1 MTDTLLDRLLIPT
14 ILLCG
19 LVCLA
24 GYLLTFALSRRLYRS
39 AARPSIGLA
48 ELLKPLAC
56 GMLLGLVVLACRI
69 GGGETVTS
77 PTSPLATPF
86 SGLLPALL
94 SVSLAGICAGGWS
107 VRPQLDRTPLAQA
120 DLVRR
125 LCVAGNTHEDA
136 TARVAVRLALAAG
149 YDPSTASDLMAAA
162 SLHDI
167 GKSGIPD
174 AILHKGGALDAA
186 ELRVMQSHTRIGH
199 RMLAQSH
206 EPMLD
211 LAAEIAL
218 HHHER
223 WDGAGYPAGLA
234 GERIPLPSRAVAL
247 AETFDGLLSPHDGA
261 LAPSFEEI
269 AGRLRQAAGT
279 QFDPRLVA
287 LLLADLPGM
296 LAARGGGSAIGG
308 RHTGDGAFTWLRP
321 DRIAV

>member
-1 MTDTLLDRLLIPT
+1 MIEALPYRYLVPT

-19 LVCLA
+19 LVCLG
-24 GYLLTFALSRRLYRS
+24 GYLLAFLLTRRLH
-39 AARPSIGLA
+39 PSTVRLSGGA
-48 ELLKPLAC
+48 VELLRPVAC
-56 GMLLGLVVLACRI
+56 GMALGLVILACRA
-69 GGGETVTS
+69 GAASAASSVPQL
-77 PTSPLATPF
+77 PTQF

-107 VRPQLDRTPLAQA
+107 VRPQLDRTPLSQA

-125 LCVAGNTHEDA
+125 LCVAGNTHEEA
-136 TARVAVRLALAAG
+136 TARIAVRLALAAG
-149 YDPSTASDLMAAA
+149 YDPSNASDLMAAA
-162 SLHDI
+162 SLHDV
-167 GKSGIPD
+167 GTSGIPD
-174 AILHKGGALDAA
+174 AILRKRDALDAA

-247 AETFDGLLSPHDGA
+247 AERFDGLLTPSDGA
-261 LAPSFEEI
+261 PPPSFEEV
-269 AGRLRQAAGT
+269 ARRLRQAAGT

-296 LAARGGGSAIGG
+296 LAARGGGCGVGG
-308 RHTGDGAFTWLRP
+308 RGPGGGGFTWLRP

>member
-1 MTDTLLDRLLIPT
+1 MTSALSDRFLAPA

-19 LVCLA
+19 LVCLG
-24 GYLLTFALSRRLYRS
+24 GYLFTYGLSRRLHDGV
-39 AARPSIGLA
+39 ARCSIGA
-48 ELLKPLAC
+48 FELLRPLAC
-56 GMLLGLVVLACRI
+56 GMALGLVILACRA
-69 GGGETVTS
+69 GAHTAALGASTAS
-77 PTSPLATPF
+77 QLPLR

-107 VRPQLDRTPLAQA
+107 LRPRFDRTLSQA

-125 LCVAGNTHEDA
+125 LCVAGNTHEEA
-136 TARVAVRLALAAG
+136 TARIAVRLALAAG

-162 SLHDI
+162 SLHDV
-167 GKSGIPD
+167 GKAGIPD
-174 AILHKGGALDAA
+174 VILRKDGALDAT
-186 ELRVMQSHTRIGH
+186 ERRVLQSHTRIGH

-223 WDGAGYPAGLA
+223 WDGTGYPAGLA
-234 GERIPLPSRAVAL
+234 GERIPLTSRAVAL
-247 AETFDGLLSPHDGA
+247 AETFDGLLSPHDD
-261 LAPSFEEI
+261 APPPSSEEI

-287 LLLADLPGM
+287 LLLDDLPGM
-296 LAARGGGSAIGG
+296 LAARGTGAVAGRRPGG
-308 RHTGDGAFTWLRP
+308 DVFTWLHP
-321 DRIAV
+321 DRIVA

>member
-1 MTDTLLDRLLIPT
+1 MINAVPDRFPVPIV
-14 ILLCG
+14 LLCG

-24 GYLLTFALSRRLYRS
+24 GYLLAFLLSRRLHRGVI
-39 AARPSIGLA
+39 RPSVGA
-48 ELLKPLAC
+48 VELFRPLAC
-56 GMLLGLVVLACRI
+56 GMALGLVILACRA
-69 GGGETVTS
+69 GAASAAS
-77 PTSPLATPF
+77 PVPQLPSPF

-107 VRPQLDRTPLAQA
+107 VRPQPDRTPLSQA

-125 LCVAGNTHEDA
+125 LCVAGNSHEEA
-136 TARVAVRLALAAG
+136 TARIAVRLALAAG
-149 YDPSTASDLMAAA
+149 YDLSNASDLMAAA
-162 SLHDI
+162 SLHDV
-167 GKSGIPD
+167 GKSGLPD
-174 AILHKGGALDAA
+174 AILRKRGALDAA
-186 ELRVMQSHTRIGH
+186 ELRVLQGHTRIGH

-223 WDGAGYPAGLA
+223 WDGTGYPAGLA
-234 GERIPLPSRAVAL
+234 GERIPLTSRAVAL
-247 AETFDGLLSPHDGA
+247 AETFDGLLSPQDGGPP
-261 LAPSFEEI
+261 PSFEETVT
-269 AGRLRQAAGT
+269 RLQQAAGS

-296 LAARGGGSAIGG
+296 LAARSGSGPAAA
-308 RHTGDGAFTWLRP
+308 RRPDGSGFTWLRP

>member
-1 MTDTLLDRLLIPT
+1 MTEALADRYLILT

-19 LVCLA
+19 LVCLG
-24 GYLLTFALSRRLYRS
+24 GYLLAFLLSRRLHAS
-39 AARPSIGLA
+39 PVGASIGGT
-48 ELLKPLAC
+48 ELLRPIPC
-56 GMLLGLVVLACRI
+56 GMALGLVILACRA
-69 GGGETVTS
+69 GAAGAAS
-77 PTSPLATPF
+77 PGPQLANPI

-107 VRPQLDRTPLAQA
+107 VRPQPDRTPLSQA

-125 LCVAGNTHEDA
+125 LCIAGNTHEEA
-136 TARVAVRLALAAG
+136 TARIAVRLALAAG
-149 YDPSTASDLMAAA
+149 YDPSNASDLMAAA
-162 SLHDI
+162 SLHDV

-174 AILHKGGALDAA
+174 AILHKAGALDAA
-186 ELRVMQSHTRIGH
+186 ELRVMQSHTRIGY
-199 RMLAQSH
+199 RMLAHSH

-234 GERIPLPSRAVAL
+234 GERIPLSSRAVAL
-247 AETFDGLLSPHDGA
+247 AEMFDGLLSPHDGA
-261 LAPSFEEI
+261 QALGFEEI
-269 AGRLRQAAGT
+269 VGRLRQAAGS

-296 LAARGGGSAIGG
+296 LAARGGCSVAARRPGG
-308 RHTGDGAFTWLRP
+308 GGFTWLRP